1 MLLVVL
7 LAGCQTVS
15 SPHEFASGW
24 VGSHFERM
32 LEAVDRSHDRDLKN
46 KPSREDVMKTRY
58 SLANDNTVYPIPI
71 VFGRC
76 KVHWEVNSV
85 GIIVGYHYEDVIKN
99 GCNW

>member
-1 MLLVVL
+1 
-7 LAGCQTVS
+7 
-15 SPHEFASGW
+15 
-24 VGSHFERM
+24 M
-32 LEAVDRSHDRDLKN
+32 LEAVDRSHDRDPKN

-58 SLANDNTVYPIPI
+58 SLANDNTVYPILI